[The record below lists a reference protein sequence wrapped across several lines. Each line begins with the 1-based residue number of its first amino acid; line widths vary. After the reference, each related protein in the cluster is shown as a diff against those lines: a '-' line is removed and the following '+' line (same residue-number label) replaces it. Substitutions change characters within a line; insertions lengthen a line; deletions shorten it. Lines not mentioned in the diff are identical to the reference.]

1 MAGALLPYI
10 LCISIIALP
19 AFSGGLKTKSSL
31 GGSAAVKVDKKVN
44 DTLKVVARLTEI
56 AGKFPPNDL
65 YDYVY
70 IMKYRIITVESG
82 NIRGKEILVG
92 HYNPCIPRKQITG
105 KMDPF
110 VNGTVTSFIQGD
122 MHRLML
128 ITPVEKVWQNAIEDE
143 YYDDDATRWYALRCD
158 IVE

>member
-92 HYNPCIPRKQITG
+92 P
-105 KMDPF
+105 
-110 VNGTVTSFIQGD
+110 
-122 MHRLML
+122 
-128 ITPVEKVWQNAIEDE
+128 
-143 YYDDDATRWYALRCD
+143 
-158 IVE
+158 